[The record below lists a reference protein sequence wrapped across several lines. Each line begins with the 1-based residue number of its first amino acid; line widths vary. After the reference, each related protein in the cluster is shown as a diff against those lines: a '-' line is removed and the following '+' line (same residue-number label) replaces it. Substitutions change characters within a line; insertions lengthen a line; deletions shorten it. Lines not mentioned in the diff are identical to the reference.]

1 MAAMTTALTEFST
14 LGDSRTYTTTGH
26 TVQEPKVVVQK
37 RKVPSGNQIVSES
50 SVAVIHATE
59 DSEGLILPQK
69 VSITVTVRSPI
80 NGLTADVDAALVI
93 FRDIVAGDEFANTV
107 DTQEYLS

>member
-26 TVQEPKVVVQK
+26 TTSKPKVVVQK
-37 RKVPSGNQIVSES
+37 RKVPTGNQVVSEV

-59 DSEGLILPQK
+59 DDASLILPQK
-69 VSITVTVRSPI
+69 VSMTVTVRSPI
-80 NGLTADVDAALVI
+80 SGQSTDVDAALVI
-93 FRDIVAGDEFANTV
+93 LRDIIAGDEFANAV
-107 DTQEYLS
+107 DTQEFLS